1 MLEIIKNSTLIR
13 VSGNTFMSVINN
25 SIKKSKLMKA
35 LKKLNVK
42 TLKGSEIK
50 NTFGGNGD
58 SITIIKTPP
67 VVKPVYPNED
77 IFKAFSI

>member
-1 MLEIIKNSTLIR
+1 
-13 VSGNTFMSVINN
+13 
-25 SIKKSKLMKA
+25 MKT
-35 LKKLNVK
+35 LKKLKVK
-42 TLKGSEIK
+42 MLKGSEIK
-50 NTFGGNGD
+50 NTFGGGGD